1 VRSPAPRTLPAPLAL
16 GLAGAGGVAVAAQA
30 AANGELGQRAGGAP
44 VAAVVNTGS
53 GLVILLLALA
63 ALPSMRAGVTA
74 LRRTRLP
81 WWTYAGG
88 VLGGSFILVAAYA
101 VPVVGV
107 SLFTIAQVAGGSF
120 GGLGVDRA
128 GLAPLGRLPLTGARL
143 AAAGLAVAAV
153 ALAQVGSAP
162 GRLALGLILLSV
174 AAGAAIAV
182 QSALNGRV
190 SVTAGTGVAA
200 LLNFST
206 AIVVVSAAALVARS
220 WPRAWPGEWYL
231 YVGGVLGVAL
241 VLTLVVSVRAVG
253 VLRSGL
259 ALVAGQLAG
268 AILLDALSGEHR
280 VGWALVAGAAL
291 TVVAVA
297 ISGRG
302 SRRPDAAP

>member
-1 VRSPAPRTLPAPLAL
+1 MTGPAARTLPAPVAL
-16 GLAGAGGVAVAAQA
+16 GLAGVGGVAAAAQA

-44 VAAVVNTGS
+44 LAALVNTGS

-63 ALPSMRAGVTA
+63 VVPSMRAGVAA

-88 VLGGSFILVAAYA
+88 LLGGSFILIAAYA

-128 GLAPLGRLPLTGARL
+128 GLAPLGRLPLTGGRL
-143 AAAGLAVAAV
+143 AAAALAVAAV
-153 ALAQVGSAP
+153 TLAQVGSPP
-162 GRLALGLILLSV
+162 GRLALGLVVLSV

-190 SVTAGTGVAA
+190 SVASGTGVAA

-206 AIVVVSAAALVARS
+206 AIVLVGVAAGVASS
-220 WPRAWPGEWYL
+220 WPRDWPGEWYL

-268 AILLDALSGEHR
+268 ALLLDALAGVRR
-280 VGWALVAGAAL
+280 VDWALVAGAAL

-302 SRRPDAAP
+302 ARRTGAAT